1 MLLLK
6 RTWRCACVA
15 DIVNAKLIAPSEAR
29 TARAGKRAGMLL
41 PRMII
46 SAY

>member
-6 RTWRCACVA
+6 RTWRCACA
-15 DIVNAKLIAPSEAR
+15 LDIVNAKPIAPNAAA
-29 TARAGKRAGMLL
+29 TARAGKRAGMFV